1 MEEFAY
7 LYTDNGWLVNAYGKK
22 DDNGFPIFDYVET
35 VNTPEAL
42 KEMGWE
48 SE

>member
-7 LYTDNGWLVNAYGKK
+7 LYTDNGWIVSNGTK
-22 DDNGFPIFDYVET
+22 DKNGFPIFDYVET
-35 VNTPEAL
+35 LNTPEAL

-48 SE
+48 NE